1 MLVNDNIP
9 LLLVDYKD
17 WPIAPLWLN
26 VNDFSLNSIVTTAMF
41 IDGNWKT
48 ILHHVGSDKQC
59 YYIHAQRRGMGG
71 AALRAFM

>member
-1 MLVNDNIP
+1 MKSP

-17 WPIAPLWLN
+17 WSIGPLWLN
-26 VNDFSLNSIVTTAMF
+26 VNDFSLNYIVTIAMF

-48 ILHHVGSDKQC
+48 ILQHVGCDKQC

-71 AALRAFM
+71 VALRATM